1 MPGGPSL
8 TIAHTTAA
16 MTGSSAAVLATNQ
29 GRKYALIVNDGS
41 VDCYLNL
48 GATAVAHE
56 GIRVNANGGSY
67 EISRTVGNLFTGAIN
82 GILVSGT
89 ATLLV
94 TEGD

>member
-1 MPGGPSL
+1 
-8 TIAHTTAA
+8 
-16 MTGSSAAVLATNQ
+16 MTSASAAVLATNQ
-29 GRKYALIVNDGS
+29 GRKYALIVNDSS
-41 VDCYLNL
+41 VVCYLNL
-48 GATAVAHE
+48 GSTAVANE

-67 EISRTVGNLFTGAIN
+67 EMSRNIGNLYTGAIN

>member
-1 MPGGPSL
+1 MPGPSL
-8 TIAHTTAA
+8 AIAHTTAS
-16 MTGSSAAVLATNQ
+16 MTGTSAAVLAANQ

-41 VDCYLNL
+41 TACYLNL
-48 GATAVAHE
+48 GSTAVANE

-67 EISRTVGNLFTGAIN
+67 EMSRGWGNLFTGVIN
-82 GILVSGT
+82 GILNSGT

>member
-1 MPGGPSL
+1 AS
-8 TIAHTTAA
+8 
-16 MTGSSAAVLATNQ
+16 
-29 GRKYALIVNDGS
+29 
-41 VDCYLNL
+41 
-48 GATAVAHE
+48 E

>member
-1 MPGGPSL
+1 MGGPSL
-8 TIAHTTAA
+8 KMAHTTAS
-16 MTGSSAAVLATNQ
+16 MTGTTATVLASNG
-29 GRKYALIVNDGS
+29 GRKYALIVNDGTIN
-41 VDCYLNL
+41 CYLNL
-48 GATAVAHE
+48 GSTAVANE

-67 EISRTVGNLFTGAIN
+67 EMSRNIGNLYTGAIN